1 MLDDSKYLRCVHMR
15 RVGPEAVQA
24 ACVQALGA
32 ANPGCL
38 AALVEELQPVLD
50 DAAADRAKARRP
62 LPPSSFC

>member
-1 MLDDSKYLRCVHMR
+1 MR